1 MRAFGLHVIGRS
13 VMGPAMFLPIAKRS
27 RRHNARLGGRL
38 KAKFKAKNK
47 RRHRRL
53 ARHEQ

>member
-1 MRAFGLHVIGRS
+1 
-13 VMGPAMFLPIAKRS
+13 MFLPIAKIS
-27 RRHNARLGGRL
+27 RRKVARLGGRL
-38 KAKFKAKNK
+38 KAKFRAKNK